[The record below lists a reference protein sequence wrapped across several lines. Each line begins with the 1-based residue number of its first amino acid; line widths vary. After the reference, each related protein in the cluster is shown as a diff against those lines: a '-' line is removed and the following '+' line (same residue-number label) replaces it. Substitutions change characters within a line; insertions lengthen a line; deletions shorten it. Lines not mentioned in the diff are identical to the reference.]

1 MTAMVICAVRTSLSL
16 LDKQEM
22 HRPVCNDDERSRNHG
37 EANDIVPVRLRVE
50 AEGTQDRSSGHFNV
64 QPVLVVDQG
73 EEGHLIDDE
82 GLEAVVEDGQLEHV
96 SVKIIYREIKM
107 NLHSATTEP
116 TWEWHRGSAGDRR
129 TAS

>member
-1 MTAMVICAVRTSLSL
+1 MVISAVRTSLSL
-16 LDKQEM
+16 LNKQEM
-22 HRPVCNDDERSRNHG
+22 HRPVRNDDERSRNHG

-82 GLEAVVEDGQLEHV
+82 GLEAVVEDGQLEQV
-96 SVKIIYREIKM
+96 SVKIRY
-107 NLHSATTEP
+107 
-116 TWEWHRGSAGDRR
+116 
-129 TAS
+129 